1 MKKILF
7 ISCLSFTLA
16 LAMSCNQQP
25 SNKKVQEDSV
35 RSRPLPPHIRDS
47 SAPTTANSYAP
58 VDISPMDMSYY
69 PKDYPILKIASD
81 SDINADMRVIYS
93 RPHLNGRRLF
103 HDVVKYGEPWRL
115 GANEATEID
124 FFHAVSIQGTR
135 VKAGRYIIY
144 CIPHEDNWT
153 IVLNSNLD
161 SWGLEQDRKLDVYK
175 FKIPV
180 VHNNPMVEY
189 FTMVFEKKDGGA
201 NLVIAW
207 DEVVARLPIDFK

>member
-1 MKKILF
+1 MKKVLF
-7 ISCLSFTLA
+7 ISCLSLA
-16 LAMSCNQQP
+16 LAMVMSCNQRP
-25 SNKKVQEDSV
+25 STKKAQEDSA
-35 RSRPLPPHIRDS
+35 RSRPLPAHIRD
-47 SAPTTANSYAP
+47 TAAGAVNSYAP

-81 SDINADMRVIYS
+81 SNISADMRVIYS

-103 HDVVKYGEPWRL
+103 HDVVKYDEPWRL

-124 FFHAVSIQGTR
+124 FFHPVNIQGTR

-144 CIPHEDNWT
+144 CLPHENTWT

-161 SWGLEQDRKLDVYK
+161 SWGLEQDRQRDVYK
-175 FKIPV
+175 FDIPV